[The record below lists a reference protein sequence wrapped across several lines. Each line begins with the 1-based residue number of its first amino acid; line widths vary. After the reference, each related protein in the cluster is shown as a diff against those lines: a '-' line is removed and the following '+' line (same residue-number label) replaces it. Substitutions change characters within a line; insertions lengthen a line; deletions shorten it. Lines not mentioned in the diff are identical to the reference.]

1 MKFLFELVT
10 PERKVLAEEVDMILA
25 RASDGDIGIL
35 ANHSPLMTPITIS
48 QLLIKKDGNQRY
60 IAIGGGILEVSK
72 EKTVLLADTAENAD
86 EIDIQRA
93 EQAKERAK
101 TRLEKKPDDIDVKR
115 AEIALQK
122 ALTRIEVAETRK

>member
-25 RASDGDIGIL
+25 KATDGDIGIL
-35 ANHSPLMTPITIS
+35 ANHSPLVTPITIC
-48 QLLIKKDGNQRY
+48 QLLIKNDGKERY
-60 IAIGGGILEVSK
+60 IAIGGGILEVSR
-72 EKTVLLADTAENAD
+72 EKTVLLAETAELAS

-93 EQAKERAK
+93 EEARQRAEK
-101 TRLEKKPDDIDVKR
+101 RLEKKPDDIDAKR